1 LSLESYVSQQFGRR
15 PFKVGLFIPFAPRWS
30 DARQLALRAE
40 EVGFDSVWVMDHL
53 IMTDANGPLPVW
65 EGWSLLSALAA
76 VTHRVELGTL
86 VIATS
91 FRNPAL
97 LAKMTDTVEEISGGR
112 LILGLGAGWHE
123 PEYRA
128 FGYPFDHRV
137 SRFEEALT
145 IVRTL
150 LRTSHL
156 DFVGR
161 YYEARDCELVPRG
174 PRPSGPPIL
183 VGAGGERMLHLTAA
197 HADLWNGCWYRT
209 ADDATRAL
217 AAVDAACTDVGRD
230 PASLGRTAGV
240 WVDMAEPGGS
250 NASSSPLRE
259 SATQIADRLRGF
271 APKGI
276 SHIQIR
282 VNGLNLAAVDALAG
296 ALELLDQG

>member
-1 LSLESYVSQQFGRR
+1 MPPSW
-15 PFKVGLFIPFAPRWS
+15 A
-30 DARQLALRAE
+30 DARALAIRAE

-53 IMTDANGPLPVW
+53 IMKGANGPLPVW

-76 VTHRVELGTL
+76 ITQRVELGTL

-97 LAKMTDTVEEISGGR
+97 LAKMADAVEEISGGR

-128 FGYPFDHRV
+128 FGYPFDYRV
-137 SRFEEALT
+137 SRFEEAFT

-156 DFVGR
+156 DFVGH

-174 PRPSGPPIL
+174 PRPHGPPIL
-183 VGAGGERMLHLTAA
+183 IGAGGERMLHLTAA
-197 HADLWNGCWYRT
+197 HADMWNGCWYRSP
-209 ADDATRAL
+209 DDANRPL
-217 AAVDAACTDVGRD
+217 AAVDAACADVGRD
-230 PASLGRTAGV
+230 PSTLTRTVGI
-240 WVDMAEPGGS
+240 WVEAAEDTGGGS
-250 NASSSPLRE
+250 RQPPLRE
-259 SATQIADRLRGF
+259 SPQQIADRLRGF
-271 APKGI
+271 GAKGA

-282 VNGLNLAAVDALAG
+282 VDHLSLAAVDAMAP
-296 ALELLDQG
+296 ALDLLS